1 MAKYDAMG
9 DRVRRRIPVG
19 VWIMLLGVVVG
30 VVGLIWCLNT
40 DLKKYSKSENLYTD
54 QNIED
59 VKNLDFEF
67 DSADT
72 VITRSSD
79 RQIHVTIENAP
90 EGIYSYGQKDNT
102 FYIHRKKTISIIKWT
117 GMSKIPFL
125 KDIYPQAKITIE
137 LPSVVFDEVEIENGA
152 GDLKISSID
161 CDKLK
166 IDNGIGEL
174 DLLECTAE
182 KAEIENGIGELDMNG
197 CVFKHTE
204 LKNGIGAMTAKDC
217 VFKGDTGIDSGIGE
231 VTMTAKFKG
240 DVDLE
245 LGIGEVTLNI
255 DGDGSDYRITGDTDD
270 IKIKG
275 RSGSSG
281 AEYKIKVDKGIG
293 DITINFI

>member
-9 DRVRRRIPVG
+9 DRVKRRIPVA
-19 VWIMLLGVVVG
+19 VWIMILGVAVAAVG
-30 VVGLIWCLNT
+30 IIWCLNT
-40 DLKKYSKSENLYTD
+40 DLKKYSKTENLSTD

-174 DLLECTAE
+174 ELLECTAN
-182 KAEIENGIGELDMNG
+182 KTDIENGVGALEMNG
-197 CVFKHTE
+197 CVFKRTE
-204 LKNGIGAMTAKDC
+204 LKTGIGAMTAKNC
-217 VFKGDTGIDSGIGE
+217 VFDGDTDIDTGIGAVKI
-231 VTMTAKFKG
+231 TAKIKG

-245 LGIGEVTLNI
+245 TGIGSVTLNI
-255 DGDGSDYRITGDTDD
+255 DGDGSDYKITGDSDEV
-270 IKIKG
+270 KIKG
-275 RSGSSG
+275 KSGSSG

-293 DITINFI
+293 DVTIDFI